1 MVLTPSTMRLSLG
14 ENAPDFSL
22 PDPSGSV
29 HSLADSAGKPALLVA
44 FFCNHCPYVKH
55 VASGFAQLAKEYQQ
69 RGLAVVAINS
79 NDFERY
85 PDDSPAKMQDEIE
98 LRGYTFPY
106 VIDESQEVA
115 NAFHACLHFA
125 CLSLRCPA
133 EAGLPRPVGR
143 QPPGKHTAGHRRRPP
158 RCARCRAS
166 RSRRRQNSEAQHGLP
181 SIKWRPET
189 ILPSNVRRTM
199 VDPNQES

>member
-79 NDFERY
+79 NDFEHY
-85 PDDSPAKMQDEIE
+85 PDDSPAKMQDEIK

-115 NAFHACLHFA
+115 NAFHAA
-125 CLSLRCPA
+125 CTPDFFLFDA
-133 EAGLPRPVGR
+133 R
-143 QPPGKHTAGHRRRPP
+143 QKLVYRGQLD
-158 RCARCRAS
+158 AS
-166 RSRRRQNSEAQHGLP
+166 RPGSTLP
-181 SIKWRPET
+181 VTGEDLRAALDAVLAGRAVATTQRPSMGCSIKWRPENS
-189 ILPSNVRRTM
+189 P
-199 VDPNQES
+199 Q